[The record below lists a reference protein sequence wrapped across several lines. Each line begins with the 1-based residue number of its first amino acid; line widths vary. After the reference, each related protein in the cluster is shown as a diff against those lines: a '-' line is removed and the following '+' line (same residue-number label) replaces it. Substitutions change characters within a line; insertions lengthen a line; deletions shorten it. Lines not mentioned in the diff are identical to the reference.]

1 MTPALLRSMPSP
13 NAVIIPYKE
22 QPFHMENALA
32 GIGAIVIPS
41 KSAVSGGGAEA
52 DGIISLRN
60 QMPE

>member
-1 MTPALLRSMPSP
+1 MPSP